1 MSYADHVRW
10 RTTGISLLPGEPQAF
25 ANDEGEGVMYDLRY
39 RLFLIAGLAKARVQV
54 ASGFTLS
61 TIDSKVSKN
70 KRRYPWGDVI
80 AGKTGARRKGGGPRT
95 VPVILDQGSPP
106 HVIRA
111 RRRKALR
118 FTVNGQVKFR
128 RSVMHPGTR
137 GSGFLTRSLYDG
149 GSI

>member
-1 MSYADHVRW
+1 MFANHIRW
-10 RTTGISLLPGEPQAF
+10 RTGPITLLPGEPQGF
-25 ANDEGEGVMYDLRY
+25 ANDESEGVMYDLRY
-39 RLFLIAGLAKARVQV
+39 RIFLIAGLAKARVQV
-54 ASGFTLS
+54 ASGFTLT
-61 TIDSKVSKN
+61 TIDSKISKN
-70 KRRYPWGDVI
+70 MRRYPHGDVI
-80 AGKTGARRKGGGPRT
+80 AGKAGARRKGGGPRT
-95 VPVILDQGSPP
+95 VPVILDQGSRP

-111 RRRKALR
+111 RRRKTLR

>member
-1 MSYADHVRW
+1 MADFRW
-10 RTTGISLLPGEPQAF
+10 AAGSVTLLPGEPQGF
-25 ANDEGEGVMYDLRY
+25 ANDPREGIMYDLRY
-39 RLFLIAGLAKARVQV
+39 RLFLISGLAKARVQV
-54 ASGFTLS
+54 DSGFTLT
-61 TIDSKVSKN
+61 TIHDVVNRSV
-70 KRRYPWGDVI
+70 RRYPYGDVI
-80 AGKTGARRKGGGPRT
+80 AGKPGARKEKRRAT
-95 VPVILDQGSPP
+95 VPVILDQGSRP

-118 FTVNGQVKFR
+118 FVVNGTVKFR

>member
-1 MSYADHVRW
+1 MANFRW
-10 RTTGISLLPGEPQAF
+10 QAGSVTLLPGEPQAF
-25 ANDEGEGVMYDLRY
+25 ANDPHEGVMYDLRY
-39 RLFLIAGLAKARVQV
+39 RGFLIAGLAKARVQV
-54 ASGFTLS
+54 DTGFTLT
-61 TIDSKVSKN
+61 TIRDEVHRSV
-70 KRRYPWGDVI
+70 RRYPHVDVI
-80 AGKTGARRKGGGPRT
+80 AGKAGARKEKRRNT
-95 VPVILDQGSPP
+95 VPVILDQGSKP

-118 FTVNGQVKFR
+118 FVVNGKVVFR

>member
-1 MSYADHVRW
+1 MVDFKW
-10 RTTGISLLPGEPQAF
+10 RPGSVTLLTGEPHAF
-25 ANDEGEGVMYDLRY
+25 ANDPREGVMYDLRY
-39 RLFLIAGLAKARVQV
+39 RLFLISGLAKARVQV
-54 ASGFTLS
+54 DSGFTLT
-61 TIDSKVSKN
+61 TIHDVVNRSV
-70 KRRYPWGDVI
+70 RRYPYGDVI
-80 AGKTGARRKGGGPRT
+80 AGKPGARKEKRRAT
-95 VPVILDQGSPP
+95 VPVILDQGSRP

-118 FTVNGQVKFR
+118 FVVNGTVKFR

>member
-1 MSYADHVRW
+1 MVNFLWQPGQIR
-10 RTTGISLLPGEPQAF
+10 LLPGEPQGF
-25 ANDEGEGVMYDLRY
+25 ANDPREGVMYDLRY
-39 RLFLIAGLAKARVQV
+39 RLFLIAGLAKSRVQV
-54 ASGFTLS
+54 DSGFTLT
-61 TIDSKVSKN
+61 TIHDVVN
-70 KRRYPWGDVI
+70 RNVRRYPYGDVI
-80 AGKTGARRKGGGPRT
+80 AGKAGARKNGRPAT
-95 VPVILDQGSPP
+95 VPVILDRGSKP

-118 FTVNGQVKFR
+118 FVVNGKVVFR

>member
-1 MSYADHVRW
+1 MVNFRW
-10 RTTGISLLPGEPQAF
+10 TPGSVTLLPGEPQGF
-25 ANDEGEGVMYDLRY
+25 ANDPHEGVMYDLRY
-39 RLFLIAGLAKARVQV
+39 RLFLISGLAKARVQV
-54 ASGFTLS
+54 ASGFTLT
-61 TIDSKVSKN
+61 TIDDRVSRN
-70 KRRYPWGDVI
+70 VRRYPYGDVI
-80 AGKTGARRKGGGPRT
+80 AGKAGARRKGGGPRT
-95 VPVILDQGSPP
+95 VPEILDRGSRP

-118 FTVNGQVKFR
+118 FTVNGTVVFR

>member
-1 MSYADHVRW
+1 MANFRW
-10 RTTGISLLPGEPQAF
+10 SRGPVTLLPGEPQGF
-25 ANDEGEGVMYDLRY
+25 ANDPQEGVMYDLRY
-39 RLFLIAGLAKARVQV
+39 RLFLISGLAKARVQV
-54 ASGFTLS
+54 DLGFTLT
-61 TIDSKVSKN
+61 TIRDTVSRN
-70 KRRYPWGDVI
+70 VRRYPYGDVI
-80 AGKTGARRKGGGPRT
+80 AGKAGARRPGGGPRT
-95 VPVILDQGSPP
+95 VPEILDKGSRP

-118 FTVNGQVKFR
+118 FVVNGRVMFR

>member
-1 MSYADHVRW
+1 MANFRWEAGPVR
-10 RTTGISLLPGEPQAF
+10 LLPGEPMGF
-25 ANDEGEGVMYDLRY
+25 ANDPHEGVMYDLRY
-39 RLFLIAGLAKARVQV
+39 RLFLISGLAKARVQV
-54 ASGFTLS
+54 DLGFTLT
-61 TIDSKVSKN
+61 TIRDQVN
-70 KRRYPWGDVI
+70 RNVRRYPYGDVI
-80 AGKTGARRKGGGPRT
+80 AGKAGARRPGGGPRT
-95 VPVILDQGSPP
+95 VPEILDKGSRP

-118 FTVNGQVKFR
+118 FVVNGKVVFR